1 MTRFQIGSPVGATL
15 GLLGTAARAGVLLL
29 AAAAPGAAQQPQQG
43 ADLALVQRLLLDQQA
58 VITPAQGA
66 ERAAAVN
73 DRLNNRDAIVT
84 TANTRAAIKFTD
96 DGSTV
101 RLNPSS
107 QLVVTA
113 TGERA
118 DMVKT
123 IELDVGELWARVT
136 RGEGERRFQVQTP
149 VGVAAVKGTDFIVR
163 VAADGTT
170 TVITLEGVVE
180 FFNQGGTADVNEGNL
195 VTVAAAN
202 AAPQPRQTRPED
214 LQGLEGLLEDDAAA
228 SGDTVQVEVTVQDP
242 DGRSR
247 TIVMELPREQ
257 ARAILGGGE

>member
-1 MTRFQIGSPVGATL
+1 VKSIPRGFVIGACA
-15 GLLGTAARAGVLLL
+15 LLVAGV
-29 AAAAPGAAQQPQQG
+29 GEAQQQQ
-43 ADLALVQRLLLDQQA
+43 ADDLALVQRLLLDQQA
-58 VITPAQGA
+58 VVRTAVGSQRQA
-66 ERAAAVN
+66 TVN
-73 DRLNNRDAIVT
+73 DRLNNRDVIQT
-84 TANTRAAIKFTD
+84 SANTRAAIKFTD

-107 QLVVTA
+107 QLTVTA

-136 RGEGERRFQVQTP
+136 RGEGDRRFQVQTP

-163 VAADGTT
+163 VGADGAT

-180 FFNQGGTADVNEGNL
+180 FFNTAGTVDVNEGNL
-195 VTVAAAN
+195 VQVATAN
-202 AAPQPRQTRPED
+202 DLPTPRETRPED
-214 LQGLEGLLEDDAAA
+214 LASARGLIEDDTAT
-228 SGDTVQVEVTVQDP
+228 GTQDRVQVEVTVQDP
-242 DGRSR
+242 DGRTR

-257 ARAILGGGE
+257 ARAFLGGGN